1 MIGDDV
7 LLLTD
12 SYTRNVTIKVNVFVF
27 AGELNLN
34 SNGISIT
41 IRGEENEK
49 RRCEIIWNDELD
61 SLTCHE
67 NNATYYLYDLRLDS
81 ASSRTIDRSDNGLIS
96 YFQVKF
102 EVKNVLFIP
111 VKSQQQ
117 VKFNGINILSNTISE
132 WIGITNK
139 QKELADNYI
148 KDPHS
153 KKHIDPE
160 EFSFDINEY
169 YSISIRYFMSSYYA
183 PHDFKVGIEFPPIL
197 QLNFN
202 NYKSGKEIIKV
213 FFEIYAFF
221 AFLTGGDL
229 SLTKILFTTDLSS
242 SKKVS
247 LYFPTNKTIK
257 PRKNQAILYPLSV
270 NLRFV
275 EQGLPEFSL
284 NAIRTYFELD
294 ETVKSYF
301 EKYIRY
307 KRMNSTEEKF
317 LGYFRLL
324 ESLCKKTGK
333 YVDED
338 KLIDIGKKAK
348 VYLIHRLGDKK
359 GVLEFLKHLKRFNS
373 SKYNTEKSIK
383 DFIKIFDSENELKW
397 NTHINDIGPIC
408 KLRNDIIH
416 ANDYNICESNL
427 NKYTKFIECLLIAA
441 LLLKIGISSEHI
453 KSVISRIEE
462 YFYLKQY

>member
-12 SYTRNVTIKVNVFVF
+12 SYTRNVTIEVNVSVF

-34 SNGISIT
+34 SNGIFIT
-41 IRGEENEK
+41 IRGEETEK

-61 SLTCHE
+61 FLTCHE

-81 ASSRTIDRSDNGLIS
+81 ASSRTIDRFYS
-96 YFQVKF
+96 YFEMKF

-111 VKSQQQ
+111 VKSQEQ
-117 VKFNGINILSNTISE
+117 VKFNGINILSDTISE

-160 EFSFDINEY
+160 EFSFNINEY
-169 YSISIRYFMSSYYA
+169 YSISIRYLMSSYYA

-221 AFLTGGDL
+221 AFLIGSDL

-247 LYFPTNKTIK
+247 LYFPTNKTIN
-257 PRKNQAILYPLSV
+257 PRKNQAILYPLSA

-284 NAIRTYFELD
+284 NAIRKYFELD
-294 ETVKSYF
+294 EIVKSYF

-307 KRMNSTEEKF
+307 KRMKSTEEKF

-348 VYLIHRLGDKK
+348 SYLIHRLEDKK
-359 GVLEFLKHLKRFNS
+359 GVSEFLKNLKRFNS

-383 DFIKIFDSENELKW
+383 DFIKIFDSENKLKW
-397 NTHINDIGPIC
+397 NTHIKNIGPIC

-453 KSVISRIEE
+453 KSVISRIEN
-462 YFYLKQY
+462 YFYLK

>member
-1 MIGDDV
+1 MIDDDV

-12 SYTRNVTIKVNVFVF
+12 SYTYNVTIKVNFVVF
-27 AGELNLN
+27 AGELILN
-34 SNGISIT
+34 PDGIYIT
-41 IRGEENEK
+41 IRGEDNEK
-49 RRCEIIWNDELD
+49 RRCEIIWNNKLD
-61 SLTCHE
+61 FLMCHK
-67 NNATYYLYDLRLDS
+67 NNATYYLYDLILDS
-81 ASSRTIDRSDNGLIS
+81 ASSRTIDRSENSLIS
-96 YFQVKF
+96 YFEVKF

-111 VKSQQQ
+111 LESQQQ
-117 VKFNGINILSNTISE
+117 VKFNGIDILSNTISE

-139 QKELADNYI
+139 QKELADNYR

-169 YSISIRYFMSSYYA
+169 YFISIRYFMYSYYA

-197 QLNFN
+197 RFNFN

-229 SLTKILFTTDLSS
+229 SLTKIIFNNNLSS

-247 LYFPTNKTIK
+247 FYFPTNKKIK
-257 PRKNQAILYPLSV
+257 PRKNQAILYPLSA

-275 EQGLPEFSL
+275 EQCLPIFSL
-284 NAIRTYFELD
+284 NAIKKYFELD

-301 EKYIRY
+301 KKYIRY
-307 KRMNSTEEKF
+307 RRMSNTEERF

-359 GVLEFLKHLKRFNS
+359 GVSEFLKNLKRFNS

-383 DFIKIFDSENELKW
+383 DFIRIFDSENELKL
-397 NTHINDIGPIC
+397 NTHINDVGSIC

-441 LLLKIGISSEHI
+441 LLFKIGISSEHI
-453 KSVISRIEE
+453 KSIISRIED
-462 YFYLKQY
+462 YFYLKQ